1 MSKTS
6 SLYKAQEKQNLFHYS
21 TADETLYG
29 GAAGGGKSYA
39 IIWDAVTFCL
49 TNDKVSA
56 AIFRR
61 TYPELDKSVI
71 PDALKYVPANLFT
84 YNKSE
89 HRFYF
94 KNGSFIEFNHC
105 EFDEDV
111 RKYQSAQYDRMYF
124 DELTSFSEYIYK
136 FLQSRCRTT
145 NPNVR
150 PQIKCASNPG
160 NVGHVWVKR
169 RFIDGAV
176 PFKDTVRTEEET
188 QHTYTTRF
196 IPAKVYDNKYLM
208 ENDPGYVNRLKNL
221 SPSERKM
228 LLDGDWYAF
237 DGQFFKEFTYSSHV
251 IEPFEIPHHWTK
263 IRCLDWGYTNPY
275 VCLWIAFAT
284 EETAFCRKGDAIVYK
299 ELQGKETTDANL
311 AAAILNITAKNEN
324 ISYTVADPSLWSI
337 NQSERGES
345 IAMRLMYNGVP
356 LVKGDNNRKAGASL
370 VHQYLFHDPKVP
382 AKLKIFETC
391 TYLIKTLPTL
401 IHSKKDPEDCDTKGD
416 DHGYDALRY
425 GLMTKPIF
433 KKMADA
439 KAPYD
444 SFAYW
449 MLRKQAARD
458 KKQYAGN
465 F

>member
-136 FLQSRCRTT
+136 FLQSRCQPLT
-145 NPNVR
+145 
-150 PQIKCASNPG
+150 QMLDLKSN
-160 NVGHVWVKR
+160 
-169 RFIDGAV
+169 
-176 PFKDTVRTEEET
+176 
-188 QHTYTTRF
+188 
-196 IPAKVYDNKYLM
+196 
-208 ENDPGYVNRLKNL
+208 
-221 SPSERKM
+221 
-228 LLDGDWYAF
+228 
-237 DGQFFKEFTYSSHV
+237 
-251 IEPFEIPHHWTK
+251 
-263 IRCLDWGYTNPY
+263 
-275 VCLWIAFAT
+275 
-284 EETAFCRKGDAIVYK
+284 
-299 ELQGKETTDANL
+299 
-311 AAAILNITAKNEN
+311 
-324 ISYTVADPSLWSI
+324 
-337 NQSERGES
+337 
-345 IAMRLMYNGVP
+345 
-356 LVKGDNNRKAGASL
+356 
-370 VHQYLFHDPKVP
+370 VP
-382 AKLKIFETC
+382 AIPVT
-391 TYLIKTLPTL
+391 
-401 IHSKKDPEDCDTKGD
+401 
-416 DHGYDALRY
+416 
-425 GLMTKPIF
+425 
-433 KKMADA
+433 
-439 KAPYD
+439 
-444 SFAYW
+444 
-449 MLRKQAARD
+449 
-458 KKQYAGN
+458 
-465 F
+465 